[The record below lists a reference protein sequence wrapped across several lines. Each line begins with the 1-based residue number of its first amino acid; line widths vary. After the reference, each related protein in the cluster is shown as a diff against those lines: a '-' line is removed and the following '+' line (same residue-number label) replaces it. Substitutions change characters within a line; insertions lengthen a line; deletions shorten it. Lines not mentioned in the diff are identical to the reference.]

1 MNFGTVLYESKERV
15 ATITLNRP
23 ERFNAINETM
33 PEDIAKAFG
42 HANNDDSVHVVV
54 LTGAGRGFCGGYDL
68 KAYAEKPGSNP
79 AIQEMP
85 WDPMIDYNFMSR
97 CTQNFMS
104 IWRCHK
110 PVIARV
116 HGDAVAGGS
125 DIALCCDI
133 IIMNEK
139 ARIGYPPSR
148 VWGCPTTAMWVYRL
162 GAEKAK
168 QMLFTGDLI
177 SGTKAE
183 EIGLIFQSVPLEDLD
198 EAVNHLTN
206 RIKGVPKNQLMMMKM
221 MVNQA
226 YENMGLASTQTIAT
240 LFDGMAR
247 HSPEGVWFKQRTE
260 EVGFKQAVAE
270 RDSGDPIPG
279 SKKYELKT
287 FDMATGRSLK
297 LPCLLP

>member
-1 MNFGTVLYESKERV
+1 MKFGDVLYESKDRV

-23 ERFNAINETM
+23 ERFNAISEAM
-33 PEDIAKAFG
+33 PADIAGAFE
-42 HANNDDSVHVVV
+42 HANNDDGVHVVV

-68 KAYAEKPGSNP
+68 KSFAEKSGENP

-85 WDPMIDYNFMSR
+85 WDPMIDYKFMSR
-97 CTQNFMS
+97 CTQSFMS

-116 HGDAVAGGS
+116 HGLAVAGGS
-125 DIALCCDI
+125 DIALCSDI
-133 IIMNEK
+133 IIMNEE

-177 SGTKAE
+177 SGKRAA
-183 EIGLIFQSVPLEDLD
+183 EIGLVYQAVPLEELD
-198 EAVNHLTN
+198 KAVNRLAN

-247 HSPEGVWFKQRTE
+247 HTPEGVWFKERAE

-279 SKKYELKT
+279 SKK
-287 FDMATGRSLK
+287 
-297 LPCLLP
+297 